1 MEGATTTPPEKLRGL
16 GAMRQLYR
24 TNFGRGQK
32 SDGAQSMSAK
42 QKDSSYIP
50 FRYLIM
56 IFPVEKPIGCLG
68 GPVFFSNHEFDG
80 P

>member
-50 FRYLIM
+50 FRYLIQ
-56 IFPVEKPIGCLG
+56 
-68 GPVFFSNHEFDG
+68 
-80 P
+80 

>member
-50 FRYLIM
+50 FRYLI
-56 IFPVEKPIGCLG
+56 ISLPVSKPRRSLG
-68 GPVFFSNHEFDG
+68 GPIFFSNHEFNW